1 MGAQRMKSS
10 QKISIL
16 RVLQAMCA
24 ALVLLT
30 QSALAQTATHTE
42 PSDLAVV
49 PAQQGYVVDT
59 TGRLS
64 AAERDSLISEL
75 KQLNASSGAQVFV
88 LVVDHTDP
96 EPIESY
102 AQRVFTTWKPG
113 RKGVDDGALLLIAL
127 NNKTKRLRL
136 HTGYGL
142 EGSVPDVSAK
152 RLLANEVRPALE
164 SRGAYAAAM
173 AGVVG
178 VRDLLAKDATRQNS
192 GTAVDAQPD
201 KNAEIKLVG
210 VVFAQLAPLILVIIG
225 LGRPRTR
232 PLAAFVSALA
242 CVMVAA
248 IYWLLRGDDG
258 LSSLAAFFWL
268 AIPVWLLLAFAGRTP
283 KVSQSRTG
291 MLPPIKQK
299 DRASMPARQRR
310 QRALAEKASR
320 PVARVKARVP
330 PGFTYW
336 LALAALAL
344 SIVGRIGVHLF
355 LVQ

>member
-1 MGAQRMKSS
+1 LSTRQVG
-10 QKISIL
+10 I
-16 RVLQAMCA
+16 
-24 ALVLLT
+24 
-30 QSALAQTATHTE
+30 
-42 PSDLAVV
+42 
-49 PAQQGYVVDT
+49 
-59 TGRLS
+59 S
-64 AAERDSLISEL
+64 AAERDSLTSEL

-88 LVVDHTDP
+88 LIVDRTDP

-113 RKGVDDGALLLIAL
+113 RKGVDDGALLLMAP

-164 SRGAYAAAM
+164 SHGAYAAAM

-178 VRDLLAKDATRQNS
+178 VRDLLAKDPSRQNS
-192 GTAVDAQPD
+192 GTAVHAQPD

-210 VVFAQLAPLILVIIG
+210 VVFAQVAPLILVILA
-225 LGRPRTR
+225 LGRPRSR

-291 MLPPIKQK
+291 CCPRSSNRIARACLHGSDGSACARRKRRARL
-299 DRASMPARQRR
+299 RASTRGCRR
-310 QRALAEKASR
+310 GLRIGLRWRRWRFLSLGESSNPSLTWCLR
-320 PVARVKARVP
+320 FR
-330 PGFTYW
+330 GC
-336 LALAALAL
+336 LAAFSLA
-344 SIVGRIGVHLF
+344 
-355 LVQ
+355 

>member
-10 QKISIL
+10 QQISIL

-42 PSDLAVV
+42 PSDLAVL
-49 PAQQGYVVDT
+49 PAQHGYVVDT

-88 LVVDHTDP
+88 LIVDHTDP

-164 SRGAYAAAM
+164 SHGAYAAAM

-192 GTAVDAQPD
+192 VTAVDARPD

-210 VVFAQLAPLILVIIG
+210 VVFAQLAPLILVIIA
-225 LGRPRTR
+225 LGRPRSR

-248 IYWLLRGDDG
+248 IY
-258 LSSLAAFFWL
+258 
-268 AIPVWLLLAFAGRTP
+268 
-283 KVSQSRTG
+283 
-291 MLPPIKQK
+291 
-299 DRASMPARQRR
+299 
-310 QRALAEKASR
+310 
-320 PVARVKARVP
+320 
-330 PGFTYW
+330 
-336 LALAALAL
+336 
-344 SIVGRIGVHLF
+344 
-355 LVQ
+355 